1 MDRWL
6 HPLSRII
13 PSRRQGHGSGFGHE
27 AWPVVVMV
35 CVEPVLQSIWLPPS
49 TSTDLACQRGVTHRF
64 SRLPSLTQRCC
75 SSATVDGGLPRTLSV
90 RRQTVINRTGA
101 EAPQC
106 DPPFPPVSLLLPS
119 ATAAQCWLARLP
131 PLPARCGLM
140 AVKNSFLVEVQE
152 AGLPGSHG
160 VGLKEHD
167 SETTRPT
174 AAAQFP
180 PQDLVPQMLLSLL
193 KNKSECSPGH

>member
-1 MDRWL
+1 MT
-6 HPLSRII
+6 H
-13 PSRRQGHGSGFGHE
+13 
-27 AWPVVVMV
+27 AY
-35 CVEPVLQSIWLPPS
+35 VEYVQMPKK
-49 TSTDLACQRGVTHRF
+49 D
-64 SRLPSLTQRCC
+64 
-75 SSATVDGGLPRTLSV
+75 LPRHGV
-90 RRQTVINRTGA
+90 VA
-101 EAPQC
+101 AA
-106 DPPFPPVSLLLPS
+106 SLL
-119 ATAAQCWLARLP
+119 AAGGNLKRLRRTVERLL

-167 SETTRPT
+167 SETTLPT

-180 PQDLVPQMLLSLL
+180 PQDLVPRMLLPLL